1 MTTAGSRR
9 EARERALALL
19 YEAEAKSDSPAAVI
33 AQLPIEPDP
42 YAARLVRGVEEY
54 GDEIDALLSRYSK
67 GWRLERMPAVDRAV
81 LRVAVYELLAE
92 PGVPTA
98 AVVSEA
104 VELASEYST
113 DESGRFVNGLLAR
126 IATETRGGEAPP
138 PHLPPERPP
147 TETID
152 LGVDPE
158 FELPVAPGS
167 SHPPAATASEAPRR
181 PTGPPRAELAHTDP
195 VLAEPSLAEHEPG
208 ADPVV
213 AEHAPAGVEREPG
226 TDPVVTEGEPEPDSV
241 RAVPQPSSG
250 SSRPLLPLGLPQPP
264 LGDGV
269 IRLRPWQPADAPALV
284 AAWADPAVGRWSA
297 PPARRSLVDARRWIA
312 GTPGLRA
319 RGLALDL
326 VISSIGARPVVLGEV
341 ALSAFDDDGGADIGY
356 WIGPEH
362 RGKGHATRAVRL
374 LTAWALNQ
382 HGLRQVRATVDPR
395 NRASTAV
402 LRRAGFRAAGPDRWV
417 CP

>member
-33 AQLPIEPDP
+33 DQLPIEPDP
-42 YAARLVRGVEEY
+42 YAARLVRGVEEH

-138 PHLPPERPP
+138 PHLPPERAP

-152 LGVDPE
+152 LGVDPD
-158 FELPVAPGS
+158 FELPVAPG
-167 SHPPAATASEAPRR
+167 H
-181 PTGPPRAELAHTDP
+181 GPGP
-195 VLAEPSLAEHEPG
+195 
-208 ADPVV
+208 
-213 AEHAPAGVEREPG
+213 
-226 TDPVVTEGEPEPDSV
+226 DPVVTERDPEPASV
-241 RAVPQPSSG
+241 RADPEAAAVRTDPEPPPG
-250 SSRPLLPLGLPQPP
+250 AGRPLPPLGLPQPP

-312 GTPGLRA
+312 GTPALRA

-326 VISSIGARPVVLGEV
+326 VISSIGPRPVVLGEV

-362 RGKGHATRAVRL
+362 RGRGHATRAVRL
-374 LTAWALNQ
+374 VTAWALNQ

-402 LRRAGFRAAGPDRWV
+402 LRRAGFRADGPDRWV

>member
-33 AQLPIEPDP
+33 DQLPIEPDP
-42 YAARLVRGVEEY
+42 YAARLVRGVEEH

-138 PHLPPERPP
+138 PHLPPERAP

-152 LGVDPE
+152 LGVDPD

-167 SHPPAATASEAPRR
+167 SPAPVVARSDAPRR
-181 PTGPPRAELAHTDP
+181 PAEPPRAEPPRAEP
-195 VLAEPSLAEHEPG
+195 VLTESL
-208 ADPVV
+208 V
-213 AEHAPAGVEREPG
+213 A
-226 TDPVVTEGEPEPDSV
+226 DPVVTERGPEPASV
-241 RAVPQPSSG
+241 RAGPETAAVRTDPEPPPG
-250 SSRPLLPLGLPQPP
+250 AGRPLLPLGLPQPP

-312 GTPGLRA
+312 GTPALRA

-326 VISSIGARPVVLGEV
+326 VISSIGPRPVVLGEV

-362 RGKGHATRAVRL
+362 RGQGHATRAVRL
-374 LTAWALNQ
+374 VTAWALNQ

-402 LRRAGFRAAGPDRWV
+402 LRRAGFRADGPDRWV